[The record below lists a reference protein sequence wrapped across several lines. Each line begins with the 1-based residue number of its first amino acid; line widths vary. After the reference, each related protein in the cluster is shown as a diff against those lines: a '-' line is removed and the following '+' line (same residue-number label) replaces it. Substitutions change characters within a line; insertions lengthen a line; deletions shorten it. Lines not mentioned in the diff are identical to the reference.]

1 MNRRRMH
8 SAPSHIDDETL
19 TLQLPLEDVSELDD
33 SDLIALGGPAAA
45 PWLPPPATPR
55 MSSLPALPALPLP
68 APRQPAL
75 RALAPLPPPPRLP
88 SPALPRFGGAE
99 LPSSEIGARTLP
111 PMAPPPGSS
120 AGAQAAAS
128 GPRFERSLPAL
139 RGASP
144 TTRCSPPARREPVT
158 RPAMEAPLALSRP
171 SSIPPVT
178 FDPRIASEV
187 LPSVPSV
194 PPSVTSEI
202 RIAVP
207 RFLRAPALLGVLS
220 GFVMF
225 LAVWLVARP
234 GPAAAD
240 PVAPGHLAAG
250 TCTTPGCGAYVYDY
264 PQPAYAPAEQ
274 APISP
279 MQLPLIQPEL
289 VSPEPEHQ
297 PASAT
302 AAPSPVTP
310 VPASRSHVP
319 QPQPAAFGTVN
330 FNSIPISNV
339 VLDGRPL
346 GSTPV
351 VGVRVPAGTHAV
363 TFIHPDHGR
372 RQTTLRVGPGQSKAA
387 FARFTAED

>member
-1 MNRRRMH
+1 MNRPRMH

-19 TLQLPLEDVSELDD
+19 TLQLPVEDVLELDD
-33 SDLIALGGPAAA
+33 SALIALGGPAAA
-45 PWLPPPATPR
+45 PWLPPPAAPR
-55 MSSLPALPALPLP
+55 VFPLPALP
-68 APRQPAL
+68 APRQPAPH
-75 RALAPLPPPPRLP
+75 ALAPLPPPPMLPRGLP
-88 SPALPRFGGAE
+88 SPALPRFGGAQ
-99 LPSSEIGARTLP
+99 LPPSERSRRTLP
-111 PMAPPPGSS
+111 PMTPPPGSS
-120 AGAQAAAS
+120 PSAQPAAS
-128 GPRFERSLPAL
+128 RTRFERSLPAL
-139 RGASP
+139 RAASP
-144 TTRCSPPARREPVT
+144 AMRCSSPTRREPVT
-158 RPAMEAPLALSRP
+158 RPAIEAPLAPSRP

-187 LPSVPSV
+187 LSSVPQ
-194 PPSVTSEI
+194 PVTSEI

-279 MQLPLIQPEL
+279 MQLPLIQPEP

-297 PASAT
+297 PGAAT
-302 AAPSPVTP
+302 VAPSPVTP
-310 VPASRSHVP
+310 SRVTRSPVPTP
-319 QPQPAAFGTVN
+319 PQPAAFGTVN

-351 VGVRVPAGTHAV
+351 VGVRVPAGTHSV

>member
-1 MNRRRMH
+1 
-8 SAPSHIDDETL
+8 
-19 TLQLPLEDVSELDD
+19 
-33 SDLIALGGPAAA
+33 
-45 PWLPPPATPR
+45 
-55 MSSLPALPALPLP
+55 
-68 APRQPAL
+68 
-75 RALAPLPPPPRLP
+75 
-88 SPALPRFGGAE
+88 
-99 LPSSEIGARTLP
+99 
-111 PMAPPPGSS
+111 
-120 AGAQAAAS
+120 
-128 GPRFERSLPAL
+128 
-139 RGASP
+139 
-144 TTRCSPPARREPVT
+144 
-158 RPAMEAPLALSRP
+158 
-171 SSIPPVT
+171 
-178 FDPRIASEV
+178 
-187 LPSVPSV
+187 
-194 PPSVTSEI
+194 
-202 RIAVP
+202 
-207 RFLRAPALLGVLS
+207 
-220 GFVMF
+220 MF

-279 MQLPLIQPEL
+279 MQLPLIQPEP

-297 PASAT
+297 PGAAT
-302 AAPSPVTP
+302 VAPSPVTP
-310 VPASRSHVP
+310 SRVTRSPVPTP
-319 QPQPAAFGTVN
+319 PQPAAFGTVN

-351 VGVRVPAGTHAV
+351 VGVRVPAGTHSV